1 VNVNSKVL
9 AQKMY
14 FMSRNIAALWDAEV
28 DWEGE
33 KPFNKTHINTTYEY
47 FTDLAAKKDSKVF
60 IAKFDWYSD
69 GKLQKAYSFD
79 GENWNKVEDVELD
92 TVFDKYRFDEETIDL
107 KREIANRHPVLNRF
121 EIEQI
126 CKDKLLA
133 YEKFPKYHP
142 ETREA
147 TLENVEEM
155 LEKYGKVVVKPLS
168 AHAGEGVEIIEDISE
183 FEESRDRITQQFIDS
198 SSGIEKLGID
208 GVHDLRVVVVDGKPV
223 VSYIRQPDSGFVANV
238 ALGGSMEFIAIE
250 DVPEEAMDIV
260 KEVVDVL
267 EQDWFV
273 CGVDM
278 IFDQDQNPWILELN
292 SKPGMS
298 FYHKEEIK
306 EWKKPYIK
314 AVVNS
319 LSEIN

>member
-1 VNVNSKVL
+1 MVRNV
-9 AQKMY
+9 
-14 FMSRNIAALWDAEV
+14 AALWDAEV
-28 DWEGE
+28 NWKGK
-33 KPFNKTHINTTYEY
+33 KPFKKKHINTTYEY
-47 FTDLAAKKDSKVF
+47 FSNLADETDSKVF
-60 IAKFDWYSD
+60 IARFNWYTD

-79 GENWNKVEDVELD
+79 GESWSKVEDTEVD
-92 TVFDKYRFDEETIDL
+92 VVFDKYRFDKETVEL
-107 KREIANRHPVLNRF
+107 KKEIEDTHPVLNSF

-133 YEKFPKYHP
+133 YEKFPENHP

-183 FEESRDRITQQFIDS
+183 FEESEGRIAQQFIDS
-198 SSGIEKLGID
+198 STGIGKLGVE

-223 VSYIRQPDSGFVANV
+223 VSYIRQPESGFVANV
-238 ALGGSMEFIAIE
+238 AQGGSMDFVEIE
-250 DVPEEAMDIV
+250 DVPEEAMEIAR
-260 KEVVDVL
+260 EVVNTLD
-267 EQDWFV
+267 QDHFV

-278 IFDQDQNPWILELN
+278 IFDRDQKPWILELN

-298 FYHKEEIK
+298 FYDKEEIK
-306 EWKKPYIK
+306 EWKDPYIK
-314 AVVNS
+314 AVVKS